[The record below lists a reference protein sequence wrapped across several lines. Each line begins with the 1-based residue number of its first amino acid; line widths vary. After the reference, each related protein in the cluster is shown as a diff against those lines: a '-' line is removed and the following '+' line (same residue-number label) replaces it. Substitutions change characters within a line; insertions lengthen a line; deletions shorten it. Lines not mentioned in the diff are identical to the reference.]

1 MKTDELKKEQR
12 QMAREERLPLL
23 HRETFLSE
31 SYCSICPMNHGFPE
45 ASSPDFR
52 CGGCPVYG
60 ELRGIGN
67 GLLEISHK
75 YYTLPEELT
84 WAAYQ
89 EIRDKLEWSKKQI
102 AKHYGVGLAAFTE
115 FTHRYE
121 KLIPDTYEEEINMD
135 LTVEKTPEVKQEDV
149 LTLELYLEMQAAG
162 KSDQA
167 IIRELG
173 LTQNI
178 MNKFKNANDLVR
190 KKGPKRGKGKGKQ
203 QPKQQKAKAA
213 KSVENAP
220 VVEPKEEELPVY
232 KHHDVG
238 KPSKVLD
245 IPEEGIKLSRGNID
259 LSNSDIVGHT
269 GVWGHVTGMPEEG
282 ISFPKAEPEPQKIF
296 IVMDTTAET
305 GASSIKAIRSTKDLA
320 YMFIAQYVLE
330 KNVNTAYLELV
341 EKIVDAE
348 EVY

>member
-31 SYCSICPMNHGFPE
+31 SYCSVCPMNHSISE
-45 ASSPDFR
+45 ANSPDSR

-60 ELRGIGN
+60 ELRGIGD
-67 GLLEISHK
+67 GLLEVSHK
-75 YYTLPEELT
+75 YYTMPEELT
-84 WAAYQ
+84 WTAYQ
-89 EIRDKLEWSKKQI
+89 EIKDKLEWSKKQI
-102 AKHYGVGLAAFTE
+102 AKHYGVGLAVFTE

-135 LTVEKTPEVKQEDV
+135 LKVEKVEAGKPEDV
-149 LTLELYLEMQAAG
+149 LTLERYLEMQADG

-178 MNKFKNANDLVR
+178 MNKFKNANNLVR
-190 KKGPKRGKGKGKQ
+190 KKGPKRGKGKGT
-203 QPKQQKAKAA
+203 PKQQKAA
-213 KSVENAP
+213 KPVKETP
-220 VVEPKEEELPVY
+220 VVELPKDEPIEVV
-232 KHHDVG
+232 KHNDVD
-238 KPSKVLD
+238 KLAEIHAKNLEDSSVR
-245 IPEEGIKLSRGNID
+245 LSRGNID
-259 LSNSDIVGHT
+259 LSNSDIIGHT
-269 GVWGHVTGMPEEG
+269 GVWGGSVDLPSEG
-282 ISFPKAEPEPQKIF
+282 LHFPKAEPQIQKIF
-296 IVMDTTAET
+296 IVMDTTDEA
-305 GASSIKAIRSTKDLA
+305 GSRSIKAIRSTKELA
-320 YMFIAQYVLE
+320 YLFIAEYVLAE
-330 KNVNTAYLELV
+330 DVNTAYLELV